1 MDQNPQPPPL
11 NYQLIEAWASNKM
24 PATSSGESS
33 MQNLIPMAQL
43 HDSSW
48 DQPQQGNVPIVSQTP
63 QSPDS
68 VDDNSWELERNRYE
82 RHLEEKTAQLSTEL
96 SGQIFTEDW
105 SCAVHTLKLILDLD
119 PTRRHP
125 PLYNW
130 HPQQWGP
137 VAIAISGWGNH

>member
-1 MDQNPQPPPL
+1 MDQNPQAPPL

-33 MQNLIPMAQL
+33 LQNLIPMAQL

-82 RHLEEKTAQLSTEL
+82 WHLEEKTAQLSSEL

-105 SCAVHTLKLILDLD
+105 SGAVHTLKLILDLD
-119 PTRRHP
+119 S
-125 PLYNW
+125 Y
-130 HPQQWGP
+130 
-137 VAIAISGWGNH
+137 